1 MVLKGRDPVAGLEGF
16 DEAAGGAKAGFA
28 GDLTGRSVVRG
39 GSKLRFRRQASRF
52 VYNLFLFRA

>member
-28 GDLTGRSVVRG
+28 GDLTDREVCGARG
-39 GSKLRFRRQASRF
+39 L
-52 VYNLFLFRA
+52 